1 MSEGRVP
8 LINLRMTQG
17 RFSSRSRANIWM
29 SNRQHFETALP
40 STPFCQK
47 PRRRL
52 VVAGV
57 WHRVWVDGTL
67 RPLTVSQGTL
77 GGFHRRP
84 GGSHRL
90 LRGSLGGSPRSRHAW
105 KIYAIT
111 VRACARDVRT
121 VHGSKLV

>member
-47 PRRRL
+47 P
-52 VVAGV
+52 
-57 WHRVWVDGTL
+57 
-67 RPLTVSQGTL
+67 SEY
-77 GGFHRRP
+77 
-84 GGSHRL
+84 
-90 LRGSLGGSPRSRHAW
+90 RS
-105 KIYAIT
+105 KTYALNLAIQKFKEFLQ
-111 VRACARDVRT
+111 V
-121 VHGSKLV
+121 